1 MNPTITTNT
10 TNTNN
15 PYLVSSSPVWQDFN
29 SATKSLNGII
39 STPDPY
45 MSLFQNQLSAN
56 ALNTDNAIASAT
68 AATGRQKV
76 QANQREQQLEAGLNT
91 AAEKTGL
98 QPNSAYQM
106 QVIDDARS
114 RFRTQF
120 NLIDQTE
127 KIAIAKAKAAQMSG
141 DVAVLKEQLNYI
153 NDLRKQ
159 KADALY
165 KENQLAWEK
174 EKFNRQMA
182 LQYSKASRSTGS
194 QKNDIAEAVLRF
206 KDQMASKDWYGADP
220 AEYNAYKNYIRE
232 TYGAQAVLDL
242 NKALLDEGIEV
253 DLTGDGIG
261 GNM

>member
-45 MSLFQNQLSAN
+45 MSLFQNQLSSN

-68 AATGRQKV
+68 AATERQKV

-127 KIAIAKAKAAQMSG
+127 KLAIAKAKAAQMSG
-141 DVAVLKEQLNYI
+141 EVAVLKEQLNYI

-182 LQYSKASRSTGS
+182 LQSSKASKSS
-194 QKNDIAEAVLRF
+194 S
-206 KDQMASKDWYGADP
+206 ASS
-220 AEYNAYKNYIRE
+220 
-232 TYGAQAVLDL
+232 
-242 NKALLDEGIEV
+242 EV
-253 DLTGDGIG
+253 KYTI
-261 GNM
+261 